1 MLELPESLKGDHMRI
16 RKIMMFILCILL
28 LTAVY
33 ADNITETGVGKT
45 EAEARQNATDKLA
58 STIRMT
64 ASSRMSL
71 RSVDDGSTSA
81 SQI

>member
-1 MLELPESLKGDHMRI
+1 MLELPESLKGDHMRV

-33 ADNITETGVGKT
+33 ADDITETGVGKT

-71 RSVDDGSTSA
+71 RSVE
-81 SQI
+81 SQKRR